1 MAIDYIIGGLQLLS
15 AAVNVLALGA
25 FWVTPGLR
33 TTANRFVINLLV
45 VNVIGCLALTPALW
59 LHGGLTPEQM
69 IHNENMP
76 TFGSGSSSSS
86 SDSGRSISSS
96 SSSSFSSIGGDSV
109 SPMPTVS
116 AAASLSLH
124 DEFGNGD
131 VKLIKSMSTRLE
143 CIEQIGSQRCDTVL
157 IEQEDNVV
165 NNNNNNVDEMAE
177 IVGTKRVLTKND
189 VDDEVEIVEEVRE
202 EAASVVHE
210 LNGDGDNSVVKGE
223 REYSGSSEEPTKNI
237 LYSDCTR
244 FWGFDLVA
252 ALGKFRFFSLHT
264 IHFIS
269 VTS

>member
-69 IHNENMP
+69 IGNVNGPVFSNSINMNKASSMP
-76 TFGSGSSSSS
+76 T
-86 SDSGRSISSS
+86 ISA
-96 SSSSFSSIGGDSV
+96 
-109 SPMPTVS
+109 PAAMP
-116 AAASLSLH
+116 LH
-124 DEFGNGD
+124 DRFVDSD
-131 VKLIKSMSTRLE
+131 VKMIKTLSTRLE
-143 CIEQIGSQRCDTVL
+143 CIEQIGSQRCETVL
-157 IEQEDNVV
+157 IEQEDSVV
-165 NNNNNNVDEMAE
+165 NNNNNDDNIADKMAE
-177 IVGTKRVLTKND
+177 IVDTTRVLNKKTN
-189 VDDEVEIVEEVRE
+189 DDEVEIVEEVRE

-210 LNGDGDNSVVKGE
+210 MKDGDSDGAILK
-223 REYSGSSEEPTKNI
+223 EEMKSTDAEKASTKNI

-252 ALGKFRFFSLHT
+252 ALGKFRFLPV
-264 IHFIS
+264 HFTS
-269 VTS
+269 VCWDRLTTTAARRMTLRASVVTQF

>member
-59 LHGGLTPEQM
+59 LHGGLKPEQM
-69 IHNENMP
+69 IHSENMP
-76 TFGSGSSSSS
+76 IFGSNGNGNSATS
-86 SDSGRSISSS
+86 
-96 SSSSFSSIGGDSV
+96 
-109 SPMPTVS
+109 MPTAAS
-116 AAASLSLH
+116 AATLSLR
-124 DEFGNGD
+124 DEYGNND

-143 CIEQIGSQRCDTVL
+143 CIERIGSQRCDTVL

-165 NNNNNNVDEMAE
+165 NNNHIADDVAE
-177 IVGTKRVLTKND
+177 IVDTKRDSNTND
-189 VDDEVEIVEEVRE
+189 NADEVEFVEEVRE
-202 EAASVVHE
+202 EAASIVRQ
-210 LNGDGDNSVVKGE
+210 LNGDDISGNSDNSVVKE
-223 REYSGSSEEPTKNI
+223 QIESSESTKVPTKNI

-252 ALGKFRFFSLHT
+252 ALGKFPSQNK
-264 IHFIS
+264 
-269 VTS
+269 

>member
-59 LHGGLTPEQM
+59 LHGGLKPEQM
-69 IHNENMP
+69 IHSESMP
-76 TFGSGSSSSS
+76 IY
-86 SDSGRSISSS
+86 DN
-96 SSSSFSSIGGDSV
+96 DVNSV
-109 SPMPTVS
+109 TPIPTIA
-116 AAASLSLH
+116 AAASLSLR
-124 DEFGNGD
+124 DEFGNGND

-143 CIEQIGSQRCDTVL
+143 CIERIGSQRCDTVL

-165 NNNNNNVDEMAE
+165 NNNNMNNNDDAAE
-177 IVGTKRVLTKND
+177 ISDTKRDTSKNGSEED
-189 VDDEVEIVEEVRE
+189 VEMVEEVRE
-202 EAASVVHE
+202 ETASILHRS
-210 LNGDGDNSVVKGE
+210 NGNSDSSSSSIVK
-223 REYSGSSEEPTKNI
+223 EEIETLESAQLPTKNI

-252 ALGKFRFFSLHT
+252 ALGKF
-264 IHFIS
+264 
-269 VTS
+269 